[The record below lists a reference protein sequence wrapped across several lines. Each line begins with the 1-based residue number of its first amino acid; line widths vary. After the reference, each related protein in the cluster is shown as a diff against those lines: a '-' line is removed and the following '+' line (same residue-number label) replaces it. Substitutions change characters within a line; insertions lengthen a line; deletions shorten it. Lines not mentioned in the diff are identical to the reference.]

1 MRTIAVVAVA
11 GLVLS
16 GRQAPISAPADQPS
30 PAVFRVTTTL
40 VQVDAVVTD
49 SKGRQVTTLQPDD
62 FEIVVDGKPQKI
74 THFSYVSVVPEAP
87 SLKKP
92 GPNASLDLPGAAP
105 PLRPEDVRRTIV
117 LMADDLGLSFESMA
131 FVRRSMLKF
140 VNQQMQPGDL
150 VAVCRT
156 GAGAGT
162 LQQFT
167 SDKRLLNSVI
177 NRLRWNPNGR
187 SWLTTF
193 DESPGSTQAGLTH
206 PSSVPPP
213 TFAGS
218 IEDLRNTNYTV
229 GTLGAIDYIVQ
240 ALHEMPGR
248 KSVVLFSDGLALQ
261 VASYAPGFSGHR
273 PDYAAI
279 EEALHKLVDRA
290 NRAGAVIYTM
300 DARGLDP
307 LGYDASD
314 HGPSNPTGTNDAPNL
329 GPKRAAFN
337 ATQQGLVS
345 LANLTGGI
353 AYTNGNDL
361 NYGLGLVLEDQRG
374 YYLLGYTPSS
384 STFDQQGGVAPYH
397 RIKVTV
403 KVSGLTLR
411 SRTGFFGATDDQTQ
425 PKNETAAQQLRLAML
440 SPFNSAG
447 IHLRLTPLYT
457 EVHGKG
463 PVVRNLLHI
472 DARDIQFTTNADG
485 SRKGNIAVLAMAFG
499 TDDRP
504 LALVNRFYEIG
515 VPAKNVDRV
524 IRDGLVYKLDVG
536 VPKPGAYQI
545 RTAVRDEATSK
556 VGSANQYIE
565 IPDFKKRKFALA
577 SIILGNQGA
586 AADSEALYAGAAK
599 REFRSG
605 AALEYL
611 SMVESDGKK
620 GAGKPPGIA
629 AQIHL
634 VRDGK
639 EVYSAAAGLTALA
652 GGGQAFSG
660 KLMLSS
666 FPAGDYYLQVVATDH
681 DGIMKRVAVQ
691 WTDFQILP

>member
-1 MRTIAVVAVA
+1 MRTIAILAVA
-11 GLVLS
+11 GLVLW
-16 GRQAPISAPADQPS
+16 GQAPVPAPADQPS
-30 PAVFRVTTTL
+30 AAVFRVTTTL
-40 VQVDAVVTD
+40 VQIDAVVTD

-74 THFSYVSVVPEAP
+74 THFSYVTVVQEAP
-87 SLKKP
+87 GLVKKP
-92 GPNASLDLPGAAP
+92 VSKPSLELPGATP

-117 LMADDLGLSFESMA
+117 LMADDLGLSFENMA
-131 FVRRSMLKF
+131 FVRSSMLKF
-140 VNQQMQPGDL
+140 VEQQMQPGDL

-167 SDKRLLNSVI
+167 SDKRLLVSVI

-193 DESPGSTQAGLTH
+193 DESTPAAQPGLTH
-206 PSSVPPP
+206 PSSIPAPG
-213 TFAGS
+213 FAGS

-229 GTLGAIDYIVQ
+229 GTLGAIDYVVQ
-240 ALHEMPGR
+240 ALREMPGR

-261 VASYAPGFSGHR
+261 AGSYATGFSSHR
-273 PDYAAI
+273 PDYAAV
-279 EEALHKLVDRA
+279 EQALHKLVDRA

-307 LGYDASD
+307 LEFEASD
-314 HGPSNPTGTNDAPNL
+314 HGPANPTGASDVPNL
-329 GPKRAAFN
+329 DAKRAAFN
-337 ATQQGLVS
+337 ATQQGLTS
-345 LANLTGGI
+345 LATLTGGL

-374 YYLLGYTPSS
+374 YYLLGYTPAS
-384 STFDQQGGVAPYH
+384 STFEQSDGVAPYH
-397 RIKVTV
+397 RIRVRV

-411 SRTGFFGATDDQTQ
+411 SRTGFFGATDEQTQ
-425 PKNETAAQQLRLAML
+425 PKSETAAQQLRLAML

-457 EVHGKG
+457 EVRGKG

-472 DARDIQFTTNADG
+472 DPRDLQFVTNPDG
-485 SRKGNIAVLAMAFG
+485 SRKANVAVLAMAFG

-504 LALVNRFYEIG
+504 LALVNRLYELGI
-515 VPAKNVDRV
+515 PAKNVDRV
-524 IRDGLVYKLDVG
+524 MRDGFVYKLDVV

-545 RTAVRDEATSK
+545 RTAIRDEATSK

-565 IPDFKKRKFALA
+565 IPDFKKHKFALA
-577 SIILGNQGA
+577 SIILENVGA
-586 AADSEALYAGAAK
+586 VSDSEALYAGAAK

-605 AALEYL
+605 TSLEYL
-611 SMVESDGKK
+611 SVVQSSTRN
-620 GAGKPPGIA
+620 GAGNAPPIDG
-629 AQIHL
+629 QIYL
-634 VRDGK
+634 LRDGK
-639 EVYSAAAGLTALA
+639 EVYTAPAGLSAIV
-652 GGGQAFSG
+652 GGVQAFSG
-660 KLMLSS
+660 KLMLGT
-666 FPAGDYYLQVVATDH
+666 FPAGDYYLEVVATNH
-681 DGIMKRVAVQ
+681 DGLMKRVAVQ
-691 WTDFQILP
+691 WTDFQIVP